1 MIKIEDLSLK
11 IKNKELLSHINIE
24 AKDGQITGLIGYN
37 GSGKTLIMKCV
48 CGFITSYSGK
58 IYIDEKDMRK
68 HSVEEFN
75 MGIQIETPSFISF
88 YTGFKNLKSL
98 ASLKNRIDDEKIE
111 ETMELVGLEPK
122 NKLCVSKYSLGMRQR
137 LGIAQA
143 IMEDP
148 KILILDEPFNSLD
161 YEVSQN
167 IRKILLEE
175 KKKGKT
181 IIITSHNPYDIEAL
195 CDVTYKVEKGKINY

>member
-37 GSGKTLIMKCV
+37 GSGKTLIMKCI

-58 IYIDEKDMRK
+58 ILIDEKDMRK

-98 ASLKNRIDDEKIE
+98 ASLKNRIDDKKIE
-111 ETMELVGLEPK
+111 ETMKLVGLEPK

-195 CDVTYKVEKGKINY
+195 CDVTYKVEKGKITY

>member
-48 CGFITSYSGK
+48 CGFITSYTGK

-195 CDVTYKVEKGKINY
+195 CDVTYKVEKGKITY

>member
-48 CGFITSYSGK
+48 CGFITSYTGK

-68 HSVEEFN
+68 RSVEEFN

-111 ETMELVGLEPK
+111 ETMELVGLEPR

-195 CDVTYKVEKGKINY
+195 CDVTYKVEKGKITY

>member
-11 IKNKELLSHINIE
+11 IKNKELLSHVNIE